1 MLRGSGRL
9 IMSAS
14 VCFRQG
20 TALILVIMVVFF
32 MPGATAHGACVD
44 LDSSHSA
51 IAPAS
56 DALPGGQQGPGDH
69 QGGNSRHGQCCKCP
83 CHGFKILISPT
94 RIGLPGHDVG
104 SSWYRPSNDCVIES
118 PVFEIFQPPKLP
130 V

>member
-1 MLRGSGRL
+1 MLHGSGRL
-9 IMSAS
+9 IVSAS
-14 VCFRQG
+14 VCFRQV

-56 DALPGGQQGPGDH
+56 DALPAGQEGPGDH
-69 QGGNSRHGQCCKCP
+69 RGGDSQHRECCKCP

-94 RIGLPGHDVG
+94 RIGLSGHDFG
-104 SSWYRPSNDCVIES
+104 SAWHPPHDEQAVES
-118 PVFEIFQPPKLP
+118 PVFKIFQPPKLP